1 MPAVFIINGALMK
14 KKSKLHKQIQFE
26 IFFIPALVFFTTF
39 TIIPL
44 IKTILYS
51 FTDFN
56 GITHDYR
63 FVGLKNYIGVF
74 NDAVMKQAIANT
86 LLYTVATVV
95 LINLIA
101 IPLAIALDKHTK
113 AKSIERAIFFFPSV
127 ISGLLLGYLWGY
139 ILSPMKTGALNAI
152 LANFGI
158 ASHGWTSSP
167 WSARICIVLVAIWT
181 SVGWHATVY
190 LAYLQAIPSEYYE
203 AASIDGA
210 TRWNQFIY
218 ITIPLLAPGMTVNT
232 LLLLTNGFR
241 ILYLYCYA
249 NYYPEGDLRE
259 TVWCINST
267 GYNLYPGSH
276 VCIFYPIFNNA
287 QTGNGALSI
296 MRKNEQKEKR
306 FNISD
311 LILLPFCLI
320 YILPFYYLVVN
331 TFKSMS
337 EMSYSPLSLPKEP
350 ILSNYK
356 GILSNPQIYHAFGN
370 TLIITLCSV
379 LLIVVIGEMA
389 AYPIVFNENKLNN
402 AFMVYLMI
410 GFLVPFQAI
419 LLSLFEVMQT
429 LHLINN
435 IWGMILFYGNGS
447 ALTVFLAVGYMRSIP
462 RDLVEAAIVDGCSIP
477 MVFFRIIFPLMT
489 PITATSIIFN
499 TMWIWNDFIAPNI
512 FLSSRRNGTIVL
524 EVFRAKGQFSVD
536 WPRFMTLSVVSIF
549 PILIFYLFMQKYI
562 IRGLTAGAVKG

>member
-1 MPAVFIINGALMK
+1 MK

-232 LLLLTNGFR
+232 LLLLTNGFKVYDLPYALTKGAPGYSTYTVTQIIIQR
-241 ILYLYCYA
+241 GISEKQYGVSTALATIFILAVMFVSSIQFLTMRK
-249 NYYPEGDLRE
+249 RE
-259 TVWCINST
+259 TE
-267 GYNLYPGSH
+267 L
-276 VCIFYPIFNNA
+276 
-287 QTGNGALSI
+287 
-296 MRKNEQKEKR
+296 
-306 FNISD
+306 
-311 LILLPFCLI
+311 
-320 YILPFYYLVVN
+320 
-331 TFKSMS
+331 
-337 EMSYSPLSLPKEP
+337 
-350 ILSNYK
+350 
-356 GILSNPQIYHAFGN
+356 
-370 TLIITLCSV
+370 
-379 LLIVVIGEMA
+379 
-389 AYPIVFNENKLNN
+389 
-402 AFMVYLMI
+402 
-410 GFLVPFQAI
+410 
-419 LLSLFEVMQT
+419 
-429 LHLINN
+429 
-435 IWGMILFYGNGS
+435 
-447 ALTVFLAVGYMRSIP
+447 
-462 RDLVEAAIVDGCSIP
+462 
-477 MVFFRIIFPLMT
+477 
-489 PITATSIIFN
+489 
-499 TMWIWNDFIAPNI
+499 
-512 FLSSRRNGTIVL
+512 
-524 EVFRAKGQFSVD
+524 
-536 WPRFMTLSVVSIF
+536 
-549 PILIFYLFMQKYI
+549 
-562 IRGLTAGAVKG
+562 